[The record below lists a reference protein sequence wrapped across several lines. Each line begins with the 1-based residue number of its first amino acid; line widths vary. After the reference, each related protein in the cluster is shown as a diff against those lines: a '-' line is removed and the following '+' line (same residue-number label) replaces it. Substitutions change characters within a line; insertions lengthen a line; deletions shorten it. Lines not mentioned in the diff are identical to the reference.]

1 MFSYVNKTKQKIKNL
16 FDKVILFK
24 KKSKEKEIMLSILQ
38 KYFPSLTTIQCNQFE
53 KLPELYKEW
62 NEKINVISR
71 KDIDELMERHVLH
84 ALAIAKIIT
93 FKSGANI
100 MDLGTG
106 GGFPGIPLAI
116 MFPETNFLLVDS
128 IGKKIKVAQAV
139 ADSLSLTNVNTIHER
154 AEKID
159 EEFDFVVSRAVAP
172 LSDLVDWSD
181 KKFFKMYNH
190 LYKNGIFCLKG
201 GDLKEELKPFEKK
214 VKTWEISD
222 FFEEEFFVGKKVVYL
237 KMI

>member
-1 MFSYVNKTKQKIKNL
+1 MN
-16 FDKVILFK
+16 
-24 KKSKEKEIMLSILQ
+24 ILQ
-38 KYFPSLTTIQCNQFE
+38 KYFPELTEIQCTQFE
-53 KLPELYKEW
+53 KLPALYQEW

-71 KDIDELMERHVLH
+71 KDVEELMERHVLH
-84 ALAIAKIIT
+84 ALAIAKVVT

-116 MFPETNFLLVDS
+116 MFPETSFLLVDS

-139 ADSLSLTNVNTIHER
+139 IEALDLKNVKTIHER
-154 AEKID
+154 AEKIND
-159 EEFDFVVSRAVAP
+159 EFDFVVSRAVAP
-172 LSDLVDWSD
+172 LSDLADWCD

-190 LYKNGIFCLKG
+190 AYKNGIFCLKG
-201 GDLKEELKPFEKK
+201 GDLKAELKPFEKK
-214 VKTWEISD
+214 VKTWNIDD
-222 FFEEEFFVGKKVVYL
+222 FFEEEFFQEKKVVYL